1 MNKISAI
8 LEAHEDGTLH
18 LPLPPELRNTKVRVT
33 ATLEA
38 APETVGAERRTP
50 LEALK
55 ELRKL
60 GTFKDVADPVAW
72 QREQRRD
79 RPLPSRRD

>member
-1 MNKISAI
+1 MNKITAI
-8 LEAHEDGTLH
+8 LEADPDGTVH
-18 LPLPPELRNTKVRVT
+18 LPLPPELRNTRVRVT

-38 APETVGAERRTP
+38 AAAEAARAEGTP

-60 GTFKDVADPVAW
+60 GAFRDVADPVEW
-72 QREQRRD
+72 QRAQRRD
-79 RPLPSRRD
+79 RALPGRE

>member
-1 MNKISAI
+1 MSKITAI
-8 LEAHEDGTLH
+8 LEADEDVTLH

-38 APETVGAERRTP
+38 AQKPAAEERRTP

-60 GTFKDVADPVAW
+60 GTFKDIADPVAW
-72 QREQRRD
+72 QRAQRRD
-79 RPLPSRRD
+79 RPLPGRD